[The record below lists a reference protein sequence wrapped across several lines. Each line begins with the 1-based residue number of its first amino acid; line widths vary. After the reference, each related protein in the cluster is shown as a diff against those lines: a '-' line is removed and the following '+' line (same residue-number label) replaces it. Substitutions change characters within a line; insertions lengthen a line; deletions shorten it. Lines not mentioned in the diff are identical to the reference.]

1 MNDCVLGLEFVY
13 FDLDLLLI
21 LIWNVFIRDF
31 FNVILGIKDQ
41 YTSFG
46 FNNSW

>member
-31 FNVILGIKDQ
+31 
-41 YTSFG
+41 
-46 FNNSW
+46 